1 MVCEE
6 GTVSAQRARTWR
18 PGMKLSLKH
27 KRMEDGEDGGGEGGG
42 VSRGSLCFPIVP
54 EVNSEKSP
62 IGFSG

>member
-1 MVCEE
+1 MWVVCGE
-6 GTVSAQRARTWR
+6 GIVSAQRARTWR

-27 KRMEDGEDGGGEGGG
+27 KRMEDGEDGGGG
-42 VSRGSLCFPIVP
+42 VSLGSLCFPIVP